1 MESCFEKL
9 KKGMGVEIYEREPR
23 KTKKKPEKKLPQDPD
38 LKLRAGQTTQVSSK
52 KRVRK
57 LKVEPRIEKIKKPGK
72 IEEREEPEK
81 IEEVKESKEAEKKT
95 EVEEDKS
102 SSSPFATSRV
112 KEESKIELDKEERPE
127 NLGQKFAL
135 KKLAGQEGQLAVD
148 VYQTET
154 ELVIQSAIAGIKTED
169 LDISIES
176 DSVIIRGIREH
187 PPETGEKN
195 YFYQECYWGQFS
207 RQIILPEETDPG
219 RAEATMKEGILT
231 IRIPKIE
238 KKEKK
243 KILVKPR

>member
-1 MESCFEKL
+1 
-9 KKGMGVEIYEREPR
+9 MGVEIYEREPR
-23 KTKKKPEKKLPQDPD
+23 KTKEKPEKKLPQDPD
-38 LKLRAGQTTQVSSK
+38 LKLRAGRTTQIPSK
-52 KRVRK
+52 KRIRK
-57 LKVEPRIEKIKKPGK
+57 LRVEPRIGKIKKPGK
-72 IEEREEPEK
+72 IEEKEEPEK
-81 IEEVKESKEAEKKT
+81 IEEAKESKETEKKT
-95 EVEEDKS
+95 E
-102 SSSPFATSRV
+102 
-112 KEESKIELDKEERPE
+112 KEESKIEPQKEEQPE
-127 NLGQKFAL
+127 SVRQKFAL

-154 ELVIQSAIAGIKTED
+154 ELVIQSAIAGIKPEN

-187 PPETGEKN
+187 PPEKDEKN

-207 RQIILPEETDPG
+207 RQIILPEETDSS

-243 KILVKPR
+243 KILVKG